1 MSAIVVYKP
10 TMLFVKA
17 DGGPIPFGVGKD
29 KTVFDLGTVAA
40 VTAIGSFT
48 IFALVDIVAPL
59 KGVGDI
65 HM

>member
-10 TMLFVKA
+10 SMLFDKE
-17 DGGPIPFGVGKD
+17 DGAPIPFGVGKD

-40 VTAIGSFT
+40 VAAMGSFA

-59 KGVGDI
+59 KGL
-65 HM
+65 